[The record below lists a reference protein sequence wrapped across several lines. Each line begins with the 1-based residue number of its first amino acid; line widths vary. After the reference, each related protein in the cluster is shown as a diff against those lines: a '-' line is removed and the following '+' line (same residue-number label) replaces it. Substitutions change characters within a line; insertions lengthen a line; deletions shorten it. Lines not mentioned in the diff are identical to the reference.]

1 MRGAFKILTLL
12 ALWGVAT
19 AFARVAGESIYDEK
33 ADARKQIA
41 ESIKQASKEHKNI
54 LLDFGANWCGDCHA
68 LENQMRKPELAELIR
83 GNYVVVN
90 VDVGRFD
97 KNLDIAEKYGVP
109 LKKGIP
115 ALAVLDRQGK
125 LLYVQDQGQFEDAR
139 HLSYEDIKAFF
150 EQWKPK
156 G

>member
-54 LLDFGANWCGDCHA
+54 LLDFGANSCGDCHA

-125 LLYVQDQGQFEDAR
+125 LLYVQDQGQFEDTR